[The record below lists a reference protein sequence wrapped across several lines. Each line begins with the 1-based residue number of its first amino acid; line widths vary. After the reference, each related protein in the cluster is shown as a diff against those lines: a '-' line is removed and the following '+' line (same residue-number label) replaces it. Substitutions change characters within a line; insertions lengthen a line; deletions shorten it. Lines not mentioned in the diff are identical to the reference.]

1 MSQRAQLTI
10 NGQNSSKVMSVPIGW
25 QAANAS
31 GGSITPDD
39 ESVGSADGDADD
51 ASVGSADGDLD
62 GESVGSVDGSVV

>member
-1 MSQRAQLTI
+1 
-10 NGQNSSKVMSVPIGW
+10 MSVPIGW